1 MKLESLKDLYV
12 AELQDVYDAETQITK
27 ALPKMAKAAS
37 TPELQAAFHE
47 HLRQTEQQISRLEQI
62 FSGHGLPARGKTCK
76 GMQGLIEEG
85 QEMMKEKADPSVMDA
100 ALISAAQ
107 KVEHYEI
114 ASYGTLRTFANLLGL
129 QQDVQLLQTTL
140 DEEGNTDKKLTML
153 AERLVNPDAANEVG
167 GRR

>member
-1 MKLESLKDLYV
+1 
-12 AELQDVYDAETQITK
+12 
-27 ALPKMAKAAS
+27 
-37 TPELQAAFHE
+37 
-47 HLRQTEQQISRLEQI
+47 
-62 FSGHGLPARGKTCK
+62 
-76 GMQGLIEEG
+76 
-85 QEMMKEKADPSVMDA
+85 MMKEKADPSVMDA